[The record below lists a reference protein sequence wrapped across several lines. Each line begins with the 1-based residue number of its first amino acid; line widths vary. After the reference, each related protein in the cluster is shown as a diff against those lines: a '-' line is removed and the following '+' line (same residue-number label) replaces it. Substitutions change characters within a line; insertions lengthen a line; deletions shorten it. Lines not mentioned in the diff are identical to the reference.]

1 MHCEAYYVALQL
13 TRIVINQTNLE
24 FPCIEPRQFR
34 QVCGRFACGVT
45 ILTVIDA
52 RGMLHGMTA
61 SSFTSVSLDPP
72 LIAVCVGSR
81 AKFLQALNSA
91 EHFAV
96 NVLSDMQR
104 SLSERFAG
112 AGYDRFDGVEWHP
125 GATGVPLLPNV
136 LATLECARFDA
147 LAAGDHE
154 ILIGR
159 VLHATW
165 REGEPLIHFGSQ
177 YRALESSPG
186 WWSTL

>member
-1 MHCEAYYVALQL
+1 MVKG
-13 TRIVINQTNLE
+13 QTNLE

-34 QVCGRFACGVT
+34 RVCSRFASGVT

-52 RGMLHGMTA
+52 TGTLHGMTA
-61 SSFTSVSLDPP
+61 SSFTSVSLNPP
-72 LIAVCVGSR
+72 LIVVCVGSG
-81 AKFLQALNSA
+81 AKFLEALNSA

-96 NVLSDMQR
+96 NVLGEMQR

-112 AGYDRFDGVEWHP
+112 SGYDRFDGVDWHP

-136 LATLECARFDA
+136 LSTLECARFDA

-159 VLHATW
+159 VLHANW

-186 WWSTL
+186 WWSRL